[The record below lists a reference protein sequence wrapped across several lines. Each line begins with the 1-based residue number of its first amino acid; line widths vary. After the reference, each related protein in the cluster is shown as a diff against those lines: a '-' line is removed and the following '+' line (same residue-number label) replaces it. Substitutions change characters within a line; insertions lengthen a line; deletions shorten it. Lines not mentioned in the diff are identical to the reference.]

1 MKNKFI
7 NPDSKRIGVKKS
19 LNAALYLSLFDR
31 FINT

>member
-19 LNAALYLSLFDR
+19 LNTVLYLSLFD
-31 FINT
+31 